1 MSKPFSGK
9 PIIVELSGNKT
20 KPLNRSRAAIRS
32 PDIAR
37 QERTHKEDFMS
48 IPIRNILSRK
58 GWEVVSVSPQKT
70 LLEVADILV
79 SRHIG
84 AVTVLDGEGNLLG
97 LVSERDI
104 VTGLSEHHDDVMTLT
119 AADVMAHPVRTCS
132 PDCTIY
138 DAMQMMTTYRHR
150 HIPIMEDDKLI
161 GLVSIGDLVKYRLEE
176 ADLFVEEMRAY
187 VMQTDPGHDPGMGH
201 YAAR

>member
-1 MSKPFSGK
+1 
-9 PIIVELSGNKT
+9 
-20 KPLNRSRAAIRS
+20 
-32 PDIAR
+32 
-37 QERTHKEDFMS
+37 MS
-48 IPIRNILSRK
+48 IPIRNILARK
-58 GWEVVSVSPQKT
+58 GWEVVSVPPEKN
-70 LLEVADILV
+70 LLDVADILV

-84 AVTVLDGEGNLLG
+84 AVTVLDGEGRLLG

-104 VTGLSEHHDDVMTLT
+104 VTGLSEHHDEVMTLT
-119 AADVMAHPVRTCS
+119 AADVMANPVRTCS

-138 DAMQMMTTYRHR
+138 DAMQMMTTFRHR

-187 VMQTDPGHDPGMGH
+187 VMQADPGHDPGLGH
-201 YAAR
+201 YATR